1 MVPQICVFGQ
11 FSLQHFRNTLLH
23 GWDGVF
29 INTGIPEIVCFFLCE
44 ILSGDPQKLEH
55 LGISPHARSLAVL
68 QDDMPDAKSGRSNDL
83 IVLQKSLPALF
94 QLSVVFLQL
103 NAGGFFFFDLRTGAP
118 VVADK
123 QRNND
128 SGDHK
133 DPQNKYSEML
143 PYQIEKAV
151 GIQAVGIAV
160 SLVLPIINAKHVDSP
175 IKELQQSFT
184 AHRHAVAPVIALA

>member
-1 MVPQICVFGQ
+1 MVPQICIFGQ

-44 ILSGDPQKLEH
+44 ILSGDPQKLGH
-55 LGISPHARSLAVL
+55 LDVSPHSRSLAVL
-68 QDDMPDAKSGRSNDL
+68 QDDMPDAKSGRSNNL

-103 NAGGFFFFDLRTGAP
+103 NAGGFFFSDLRTGAP